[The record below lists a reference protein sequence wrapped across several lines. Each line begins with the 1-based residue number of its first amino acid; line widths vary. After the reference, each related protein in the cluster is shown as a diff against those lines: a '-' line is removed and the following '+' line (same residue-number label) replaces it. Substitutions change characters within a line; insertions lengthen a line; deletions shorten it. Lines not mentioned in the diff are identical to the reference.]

1 MVSWN
6 ITSIKWNWLHEI
18 ASLVNKV
25 SYHKVYLNFAGVF
38 ETALLYRKWNQ
49 PRNEITKKPV
59 NCDKQN
65 CRDSSTLL
73 QQCAESSVL
82 FNFSNITWKMFEVIT
97 GKIGQS
103 YKNGEIMTEVSDL
116 GHCVGWTQ
124 LKGVHFNPIKC
135 KSKYLQEKASGS
147 LIKRGNPH

>member
-6 ITSIKWNWLHEI
+6 IASIKWNWLPEI
-18 ASLVNKV
+18 ASSVNKI
-25 SYHKVYLNFAGVF
+25 SYHKVYLNLAGVF
-38 ETALLYRKWNQ
+38 QTALLYREWNQ
-49 PRNEITKKPV
+49 PRNETTKKPV

-65 CRDSSTLL
+65 CRYSSRLL
-73 QQCAESSVL
+73 QQCAEISVL
-82 FNFSNITWKMFEVIT
+82 FNFSNITWKTFEVIT

-116 GHCVGWTQ
+116 GHRVGWTQ

-135 KSKYLQEKASGS
+135 KIKYLWEKASGS
-147 LIKRGNPH
+147 LTKRGNLY